1 MSVPS
6 LNQESNQQQINILPK
21 KQSPILR
28 PHTICPYFTMFPL
41 DFPFHALASASPND
55 WVLDPF
61 CGRGTTNYA
70 ARLRG
75 LDSVGI
81 DSSPVAAAI
90 AAAKFVDITPADIIN
105 LCKITLNNDL
115 EPDPIP
121 EGRFWD
127 LCFHSDT
134 LYDICKLRNAFIQE
148 CSTDTAQALR
158 ILMLGILHG
167 PTTKNQPSYLSN
179 QMPRTYCCK
188 PDYSVRYWEHRGLHP
203 RKIDVL
209 DVVSRKANYSFSILP
224 AKTEGG
230 VVNGDSRAPLT
241 FIPEGGFNWII
252 TSPPYY
258 QMKTY
263 IQDQWLRNWF
273 LGGEDKVNYTIK
285 GQLRHSSRIDFTKDL
300 AAVWKNITKA
310 CAPGARMVVRLGT
323 LPSSLCNPL
332 EILQESI
339 DYADCGWEKIKIE
352 SAGTAKRGKRQS
364 DQFGGTREA
373 AHEEIDYFA
382 VLT

>member
-1 MSVPS
+1 MSISS
-6 LNQESNQQQINILPK
+6 LNQEPSQQQISILPE

-28 PHTICPYFTMFPL
+28 LHTICPYFTMFPL
-41 DFPFHALASASPND
+41 DFPFHVLSSASPND

-75 LDSVGI
+75 LGSVGI

-90 AAAKFVDITPADIIN
+90 SAAKFIETKPSNIAE
-105 LCKITLNNDL
+105 LCRTILSCDW
-115 EPDPIP
+115 EPEQIP
-121 EGRFWD
+121 EGQFWD

-134 LYDICKLRNAFIQE
+134 LRDICKLREALIQK
-148 CSTDTAQALR
+148 CSTDTTRALR
-158 ILMLGILHG
+158 ALMLGILHG
-167 PTTKNQPSYLSN
+167 PVMKSRPSYLSN

-188 PDYSVRYWEHRGLHP
+188 PDYSVRYWECHGLRP
-203 RKIDVL
+203 KKIDVL
-209 DVVSRKANYSFSILP
+209 DVVSRKARYSFSNLP
-224 AKTEGG
+224 AKAEGG
-230 VVNGDSRAPLT
+230 VINGDSRAPITLV
-241 FIPEGGFNWII
+241 PYDGFNWVI

-273 LGGEDKVNYTIK
+273 LGGEDMVNYTIK
-285 GQLRHSSRIDFTKDL
+285 GQLRHSSRMDFAKDL
-300 AAVWKNITKA
+300 ADVWKNITKA
-310 CAPGARMVVRLGT
+310 CAPGARMIVRLGA
-323 LPSSLCNPL
+323 LPSSRCNPS
-332 EILQESI
+332 EILQKSI
-339 DYADCGWEKIKIE
+339 DDADCGWEKVKIE
-352 SAGTAKRGKRQS
+352 SAGTAKRGRRQA
-364 DQFGGTREA
+364 DQFGGTRGA